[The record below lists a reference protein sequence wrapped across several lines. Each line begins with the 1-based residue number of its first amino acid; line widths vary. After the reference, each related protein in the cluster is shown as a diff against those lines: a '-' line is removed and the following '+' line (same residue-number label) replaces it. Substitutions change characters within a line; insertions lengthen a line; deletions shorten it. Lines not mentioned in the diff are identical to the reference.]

1 MAPRIVV
8 IGTGPAGVRAA
19 QALADAG
26 LRPTVIDEGSRD
38 GGQIYRRQ
46 PSGFTRSYET
56 LYGSEAKKA
65 SALHQCFD
73 ALRQQDRI
81 DYLPDTLVWNIA
93 PGMLYLAGGTRYS
106 TRPFDALIV
115 CSGATDRLMPV
126 LGWDLAG
133 AYSLG
138 GAQVALKSQGCAIGR
153 RTVLMG
159 TGPLL
164 YLVAAQ
170 YTQAGAQIAAVLDT
184 STSLQR
190 LRALPGL
197 LAVPAALGKGA
208 ALIALL
214 RRAGVPIHRGVTPR
228 AIHGSAEHGVTGVAV
243 TLRDGRAFEVACDAV
258 GMGYHLRP
266 ETQLADLAGCTF
278 AFDAAVQQWLP
289 EIDTDGRSSVPGV
302 YLAGDGARVRGADA
316 AEASGRLAALAVL
329 LDRSASGTAGT
340 AATGMTATGTAATA
354 GGTGGSTAGG
364 TGGGT
369 AGGKAIDVAALT
381 AQAVVLRRD
390 LARLGRFAAGLRTAF
405 PWPSALAATLPD
417 AAVVCRCEAITA
429 GELRRVVRETG
440 AREANRAKAF
450 SRVGMGRCQG
460 RFCAHAG
467 AEIIAAEARVPLAT
481 VGRLRG
487 QAPVRPLPMA
497 LAVETETGT
506 DVADA
511 ARVAAA
517 NGVADIESAGTVDGV
532 DATEGVDAADDAG
545 LAGSTGTA
553 GGASGQ
559 HAHADGMAVARAT
572 AIVTPPEPR
581 A

>member
-19 QALADAG
+19 QTLVDAG

-46 PSGFTRSYET
+46 PTGFTRSYET

-93 PGMLYLAGGTRYS
+93 PQTLHLSRDNRYS
-106 TRPFDALIV
+106 VRPFDALIV

-153 RTVLMG
+153 RTVLLG

-170 YTQAGAQIAAVLDT
+170 YTQAGAKIAAVLDT

-197 LAVPAALGKGA
+197 LAVPAALSKGA

-243 TLRDGRAFEVACDAV
+243 TLRDGRLFEAACDAV

-266 ETQLADLAGCTF
+266 ETQLADLAGCAFTF
-278 AFDAAVQQWLP
+278 DDAAQQWLP
-289 EIDTDGRSSVPGV
+289 EIDADGRSTVPGV

-329 LDRSASGTAGT
+329 LDGNAVRGATAGT
-340 AATGMTATGTAATA
+340 AHGVPGGMT
-354 GGTGGSTAGG
+354 GST
-364 TGGGT
+364 TEGT
-369 AGGKAIDVAALT
+369 AGSLTRGTTGGAIGSMTIDTAALA
-381 AQAVVLRRD
+381 AQAVALRRE

-405 PWPSALAATLPD
+405 PWPSALAAALPD
-417 AAVVCRCEAITA
+417 EAVVCRCEAITA

-487 QAPVRPLPMA
+487 QAPVKPLPMA
-497 LAVETETGT
+497 LSVEADATDAASLDATDAVAMANGIGT
-506 DVADA
+506 LDGVDVA
-511 ARVAAA
+511 
-517 NGVADIESAGTVDGV
+517 DGV
-532 DATEGVDAADDAG
+532 DAVDAVDNAGTTCAMGTASDADAADRMVARGVPIG
-545 LAGSTGTA
+545 LA
-553 GGASGQ
+553 
-559 HAHADGMAVARAT
+559 AR
-572 AIVTPPEPR
+572 EPR